1 MDAEIILENEDWD
14 QSAIDII
21 HSAAEAV
28 FSELKLAHEDVEICF
43 LCTNNE
49 EVQILNKTYRGID
62 KPTNVLSFPAEAY
75 EDDDDD
81 DLDCDC
87 GDDCG
92 CSYSDCKG
100 CDCGC
105 DSNPPCLLGSAA
117 FAFETIR
124 DEAIDQKKTF
134 DDHLKHLVVHSV
146 LHLLGYDH
154 EDDEEAK
161 KMEELEVRILKSIG
175 VANPY
180 SE

>member
-1 MDAEIILENEDWD
+1 MAG
-14 QSAIDII
+14 
-21 HSAAEAV
+21 EA
-28 FSELKLAHEDVEICF
+28 F
-43 LCTNNE
+43 LF
-49 EVQILNKTYRGID
+49 VQH
-62 KPTNVLSFPAEAY
+62 VH
-75 EDDDDD
+75 
-81 DLDCDC
+81 
-87 GDDCG
+87 
-92 CSYSDCKG
+92 
-100 CDCGC
+100 
-105 DSNPPCLLGSAA
+105 GSAA